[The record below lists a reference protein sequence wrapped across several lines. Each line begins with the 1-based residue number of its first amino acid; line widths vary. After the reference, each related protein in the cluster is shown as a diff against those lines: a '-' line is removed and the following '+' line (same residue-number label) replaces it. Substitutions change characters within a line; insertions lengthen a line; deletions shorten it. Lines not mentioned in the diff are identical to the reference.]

1 MGDDVLY
8 YQFVTAIDLRPAR
21 HRLRRVGRLRSMPNC
36 LCSVFERRVHIVDVF
51 FVELPAQQLHSLA
64 EALEVY
70 DLSFTQKLDRIVH
83 IRVVREPQDVVI
95 RCPGL
100 LLCCKIFRKIG
111 DGIALD
117 RHGRGRPRE
126 ARGCCGV
133 YARGVVDKIRIKAAL
148 PHLLFGERAG
158 ELVNDRANHFQMT
171 QFLSTHIGVKK

>member
-1 MGDDVLY
+1 MSFY
-8 YQFVTAIDLRPAR
+8 K
-21 HRLRRVGRLRSMPNC
+21 RSMKK
-36 LCSVFERRVHIVDVF
+36 LVKQKILYFQGFSDTLF
-51 FVELPAQQLHSLA
+51 LHSR
-64 EALEVY
+64 
-70 DLSFTQKLDRIVH
+70 TI
-83 IRVVREPQDVVI
+83 
-95 RCPGL
+95 
-100 LLCCKIFRKIG
+100 CCKIFRKIG

-171 QFLSTHIGVKK
+171 QFLSTHIGVKKDTNSKSLEKSKLSGPVSGGKPECAGFRIPLFHGAAAAHQAEKG